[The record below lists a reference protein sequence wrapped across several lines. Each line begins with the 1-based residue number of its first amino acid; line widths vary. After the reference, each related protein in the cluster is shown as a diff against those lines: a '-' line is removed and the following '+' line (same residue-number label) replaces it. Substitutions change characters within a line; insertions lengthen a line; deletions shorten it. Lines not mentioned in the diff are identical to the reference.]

1 MIFQYGFG
9 VYHTGLLERNTVTNL
24 PNLIVAFSPAPW
36 RSMKTSGTMTREQR
50 GSDAMSFFI
59 FCWFKAWV
67 SGNGFGVQGLGSTGL
82 CVCGLGLFIAFWVWE
97 LSCVSSKSWGWQHSM
112 MRATGLATT
121 GEKTVSISSCNKLS
135 FMCAY
140 HYIHANTNNLRTKR
154 PLI

>member
-1 MIFQYGFG
+1 MAVHENLRDHDAGAARFG
-9 VYHTGLLERNTVTNL
+9 RDELLHLLLVQGL
-24 PNLIVAFSPAPW
+24 
-36 RSMKTSGTMTREQR
+36 G
-50 GSDAMSFFI
+50 
-59 FCWFKAWV
+59 

-82 CVCGLGLFIAFWVWE
+82 CVCDLGLFIGFWVWE
-97 LSCVSSKSWGWQHSM
+97 LSCLSSKSWGWQHSM

-140 HYIHANTNNLRTKR
+140 HYIHANTNNLRTRR